1 MERASLL
8 YSQSDKGQ
16 MMSTFVKVTLEGVAT
31 LLDAVALELEN
42 KELSRN
48 QKLDQIR
55 CSLEDF
61 REDLEEQIKDIE
73 VVKC

>member
-1 MERASLL
+1 
-8 YSQSDKGQ
+8 
-16 MMSTFVKVTLEGVAT
+16 MMSTFVKVT
-31 LLDAVALELEN
+31 LEN